1 MNVRFAGRSAKDR
14 PSTDQPMKPMFSE
27 LMPDFFVVVA
37 LLVFTALVAVIW
49 AAVVHL
55 LVFG

>member
-1 MNVRFAGRSAKDR
+1 
-14 PSTDQPMKPMFSE
+14 MKPTFQE
-27 LMPDFFVVVA
+27 LMPEVRVVVA
-37 LLVFTALVAVIW
+37 LLVFTALVGIIW

>member
-1 MNVRFAGRSAKDR
+1 
-14 PSTDQPMKPMFSE
+14 MKPMFSE
-27 LMPDFFVVVA
+27 LMPGVFVVVA
-37 LLVFTALVAVIW
+37 LLLFTALVGVAW